1 MKNDPFES
9 VPLLRLSVCL
19 MVGIVVGEYVAV
31 PLLPV
36 FVAMVVVALFLW
48 KYPQVQSAAIALC
61 FVVLGA
67 LLMQRQKASL
77 QVTWPEG
84 EVQYEAVVVS
94 EPVEKPKTMAVDILL
109 TENGQRLKAY
119 FYKDDRSRSLT
130 IGDGLRIQSRIQEN
144 SHWCN
149 DTFDYH
155 RYLEIHGFTGTTFVS
170 SWKWQKAQI
179 SLSGLSRIER
189 TKLYFLQLRSR
200 LVKKIS
206 SAAANSPFSILN
218 SPFHDASSV
227 VAAMTLGDKS
237 ALTQDL
243 KETYAVTGASHI
255 LALSGLHLGIIYS
268 LLMLLFGG
276 RNRSS
281 ISFSLF
287 TLLGIWAYVFLV
299 GMPTSVVRA
308 AVMLTVYALLSLGH
322 RDKMSVNTLAFTAI
336 VLLMLHP
343 LSLFDVGFQM
353 SFMAVFSILVWVPLL
368 MSVFPSDYLQ
378 SHRVVRWLWA
388 LATVSC
394 AAQIGV
400 APLIA
405 YYFGRFST
413 YFLFTNFIV
422 VPAATLILWLSLV
435 VLMVPSL
442 AYLLLYVV
450 GLLNTVLSRMAL
462 LPGASIDGLHPS
474 LLQVAMIYVI
484 IAAVYLLALRLRKVA
499 SRGRGW

>member
-308 AVMLTVYALLSLGH
+308 AVMLTVYALLSQGH
-322 RDKMSVNTLAFTAI
+322 RDKMFVNTLAFTAI

-378 SHRVVRWLWA
+378 SHCAVRWLWA
-388 LATVSC
+388 QATVSC

-435 VLMVPSL
+435 VLIVPSL
-442 AYLLLYVV
+442 AYILLYVV

-474 LLQVAMIYVI
+474 LIQVAMIYVI
-484 IAAVYLLALRLRKVA
+484 IAAVYLLALRLRKVT